1 MWLKSSAFWAARD
14 IALRI
19 RPGFFRRVKRLLKE
33 SRDSGFRKARS
44 DAFELLTGGETIETI
59 QKRPLKPC
67 SIPYY
72 IDKVID
78 YRTQYE
84 TAKKV
89 ENSYLPV
96 VVELL
101 PSILISVRALRG
113 TFGVLSGFLLFLL
126 LKPIFS
132 A

>member
-1 MWLKSSAFWAARD
+1 MTL
-14 IALRI
+14 LNYLL
-19 RPGFFRRVKRLLKE
+19 GVKRLKP
-33 SRDSGFRKARS
+33 FRKK
-44 DAFELLTGGETIETI
+44 T
-59 QKRPLKPC
+59 PKPS

-84 TAKKV
+84 TAKEV
-89 ENSYLPV
+89 ENSYPPV
-96 VVELL
+96 VAELL
-101 PSILISVRALRG
+101 LSILISVRAIRG

-126 LKPIFS
+126 LKLIFS